1 MTIKYKTIKEIKK
14 MISEKEISNKEVIQE
29 VYRLINENSHLNA
42 FVTLNEESSIKK
54 AQDLDN
60 NPSDYSLSLIHI

>member
-1 MTIKYKTIKEIKK
+1 

-60 NPSDYSLSLIHI
+60 NPSDYS

>member
-14 MISEKEISNKEVIQE
+14 MISEKEISNKEVVQE

-54 AQDLDN
+54 HK
-60 NPSDYSLSLIHI
+60 I